1 MGAVKENV
9 LTKRQKA
16 GRFFLRWEM
25 LLIYLLIVLNLVLL
39 IMRPDLYLK
48 PGTLASM
55 IQSGLNICPL
65 VLGMSLIMMMGD
77 VDVSCTANMVVCA
90 YMTGKMMESGVSAV
104 IAIPAGLA
112 ACVLLGAVNGFL
124 VAYMGMPAVI
134 TTIATSLLYRGMVR
148 VALGTNVLRIFPDF
162 YSKVMWENI
171 AGIPICMILYL
182 LMAAVFVVLLHK
194 SRYGRTLY
202 MIGNNA
208 TTAEYSG
215 INVRRIKLL
224 TFMIMGF
231 MAGLASIFYIGRLGG
246 GAQSATGTGD
256 EMTVIAI
263 TALGGVSAAG
273 GSGGIY
279 GPVIATFIM
288 AVLKYSLSLLGMD
301 DNGRKIFTG
310 IILIIAVIITSTK
323 RGIIDDI
330 KENMRRKTSAV

>member
-1 MGAVKENV
+1 MSVGKKRT
-9 LTKRQKA
+9 LTKKQKA
-16 GRFFLRWEM
+16 GRFFIRWEM
-25 LLIYLLIVLNLVLL
+25 LLLYLLIVLNLVLL

-55 IQSGLNICPL
+55 IQSGLNICPM

-90 YMTGKMMESGVSAV
+90 YATGKLMEGGISPAIAV
-104 IAIPAGLA
+104 PAGLA
-112 ACVLLGAVNGFL
+112 ACIVLGAVNGFL

-148 VALGTNVLRIFPDF
+148 VALGTNVLRVFPDF
-162 YSKVMWENI
+162 YSTVMWEEA
-171 AGIPICMILYL
+171 AGIPVCMILYL
-182 LMAAVFVVLLHK
+182 LMAAVFVVILHK
-194 SRYGRTLY
+194 SRYGRALY

-215 INVRRIKLL
+215 MNVRKIKMI

-231 MAGLASIFYIGRLGG
+231 MSGLASIFYIGRLGG
-246 GAQSATGTGD
+246 GAQSATGNGE

-301 DNGRKIFTG
+301 DNGRKIFIG
-310 IILIIAVIITSTK
+310 IILIIAVIVTSTE
-323 RGIIDDI
+323 RGIIDDL
-330 KENMRRKTSAV
+330 KENMRRKAGAV

>member
-1 MGAVKENV
+1 MSTEEKKV
-9 LTKRQKA
+9 LTGKQKI
-16 GRFFLRWEM
+16 GRFFMRWEM
-25 LLIYLLIVLNLVLL
+25 LLVYLLIVLNLVLL

-90 YMTGKMMESGVSAV
+90 YVTGKMMESGISAA
-104 IAIPAGLA
+104 IAIPVGLI
-112 ACVLLGAVNGFL
+112 ACVALGAVNGFL
-124 VAYMGMPAVI
+124 IAYMGMPAVI
-134 TTIATSLLYRGMVR
+134 TTIATSLLYRGLVR
-148 VALGTNVLRIFPDF
+148 VALGTNVLRVFPQF
-162 YSKVMWENI
+162 YSAIMWEDI
-171 AGIPICMILYL
+171 GGIPVCMIIYL
-182 LMAAVFVVLLHK
+182 LMAVVFVVILHK
-194 SRYGRTLY
+194 SRYGRILY

-208 TTAEYSG
+208 MTAEYSG
-215 INVRRIKLL
+215 INVRRIKMF
-224 TFMIMGF
+224 TFMLMGF
-231 MAGLASIFYIGRLGG
+231 MAGLTSMFYIGRLGG
-246 GAQSATGTGD
+246 GAQSATGNGD

-310 IILIIAVIITSTK
+310 IILIIAVIVTSTK

-330 KENMRRKTSAV
+330 KEDMRRKKSAV

>member
-301 DNGRKIFTG
+301 DNGRKIFSG